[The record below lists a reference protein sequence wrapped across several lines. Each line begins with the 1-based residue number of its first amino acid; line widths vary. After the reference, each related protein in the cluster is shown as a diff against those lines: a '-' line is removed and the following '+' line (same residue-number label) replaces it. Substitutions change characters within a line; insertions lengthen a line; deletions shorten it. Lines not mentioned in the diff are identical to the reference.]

1 MRHLVSIASVSI
13 VLLLVVAACVDREQ
27 LTSQS
32 YRLDLGSG
40 VVVAFVE
47 DLSPELPDRV
57 AYITHVNSGSQAVV
71 NREGRIIDRHPGRS
85 GGTGH
90 LDAVLSDEAAMKQ
103 ITEGLRRD
111 RSEVATTGETIVE
124 IIEWVPSLSF
134 GGITYQENWYAKD
147 SHLTAEGK
155 RTLTLQY
162 LLGPEFYR
170 VAFMVADHAGS
181 NYILEDGDATLLA
194 PGTPVHEVKGYKPEF
209 RLATLADGRVKIFEA
224 DTNPLAE
231 TGEDLI
237 DIRGKVTSIDIL
249 SEEDASTVLATID
262 EELAV
267 ENFVDLVLGSPVD
280 QERRGRDEGRR
291 CFLGFRLADGTSIV
305 RAFWLESGQLWPGIM
320 TDPTVTLLVRR
331 VLP

>member
-1 MRHLVSIASVSI
+1 MRRLVSLASLSI
-13 VLLLVVAACVDREQ
+13 VLFPVAACEDREQ
-27 LTSQS
+27 LTPQS

-57 AYITHVNSGSQAVV
+57 AYITHVSSGSQTVV
-71 NREGRIIDRHPGRS
+71 NREGWIIDRHPGRG

-90 LDAVLSDEAAMKQ
+90 IDAVLSDESTMEQ

-111 RSEVATTGETIVE
+111 RSEGSTTGETIVG
-124 IIEWVPSLSF
+124 IIEWVPSLRF
-134 GGITYQENWYAKD
+134 GGITYVENWYAED
-147 SHLTAEGK
+147 PHLTAEGK
-155 RTLTLQY
+155 RTLTLQD
-162 LLGPEFYR
+162 LLGPELYR

-181 NYILEDGDATLLA
+181 NYILQDGDATLLA
-194 PGTPVHEVKGYKPEF
+194 PGTQVHEVKGYKPEF
-209 RLATLADGRVKIFEA
+209 RLAALVDGRVKIFEA

-262 EELAV
+262 EERAV
-267 ENFVDLVLGSPVD
+267 GNFVEAVLGSPVH
-280 QERRGRDEGRR
+280 QERLGRGEGKRL
-291 CFLGFRLADGTSIV
+291 CLGFRLADGTSVV
-305 RAFWLESGQLWPGIM
+305 RAFWLESGQLWPAIM
-320 TDPTVTLLVRR
+320 TDPTVTLLVQK